1 MSTPRHDPPA
11 VVIGGGL
18 AGITAALRLADRGR
32 AVTLIEAKPRLGG
45 LTASFQRD
53 GLAVDTGQHVFMRC
67 CTAYRALLDRL
78 GVTHLTTLQ
87 PRLDI
92 AVVRAA
98 TGRRGRIRRDPLP
111 VAAGLPLHLGRS
123 LASYSLLSPKA
134 RVAASR
140 AALAL
145 RSVDRDDPVT
155 DDRSFGDW
163 LSDHGQAAD
172 AIAALWDLV
181 GVATLNAHADQ
192 ASLALA
198 ATVFQLGLLTDPGAA
213 DLGWS
218 RVALQQLHGDAA
230 TRVLRVAGVDV
241 RLKTRVESLAATSD
255 GWLVTGPTG
264 SIDAAQVVVA
274 TEPAAGERLLPADS
288 LDLAAGWAARLGEAP
303 IVNVHAVFD
312 RPVLDDPF
320 LACVGSP
327 LQWLFDRTEA
337 GGLTDGQYVAA
348 SLSAAD
354 DVADRP
360 VAELREL
367 MLPEFHRV
375 LPRSRD
381 AVLHDFFV
389 TREPHATFRQA
400 PGSGRSR
407 PTTATRHHGLVLAG
421 AHTATGWPA
430 TMESAVRSGDA
441 AAQQLLAEP
450 AGHTQDGVA
459 A

>member
-1 MSTPRHDPPA
+1 
-11 VVIGGGL
+11 
-18 AGITAALRLADRGR
+18 
-32 AVTLIEAKPRLGG
+32 
-45 LTASFQRD
+45 
-53 GLAVDTGQHVFMRC
+53 
-67 CTAYRALLDRL
+67 
-78 GVTHLTTLQ
+78 
-87 PRLDI
+87 
-92 AVVRAA
+92 
-98 TGRRGRIRRDPLP
+98 
-111 VAAGLPLHLGRS
+111 
-123 LASYSLLSPKA
+123 
-134 RVAASR
+134 
-140 AALAL
+140 
-145 RSVDRDDPVT
+145 
-155 DDRSFGDW
+155 
-163 LSDHGQAAD
+163 
-172 AIAALWDLV
+172 
-181 GVATLNAHADQ
+181 
-192 ASLALA
+192 
-198 ATVFQLGLLTDPGAA
+198 
-213 DLGWS
+213 
-218 RVALQQLHGDAA
+218 VALQQLHGDAA

-241 RLKTRVESLAATSD
+241 RLKTRVESLAATPD